1 MRECYLH
8 QHNEETSRRRGK
20 DEPSLIDLIFTDE
33 ALQVSDVLHHAPL
46 GKSDHDV
53 ITFKFKCYL
62 DYSKPKVS
70 YSYEKAD
77 YESMRREL
85 AISNWEEEYM
95 VSGSNKNVEELWNI
109 LKSKLMDLRGK
120 FVNLKL
126 PHNKQLQDAI
136 RGKHTTHRQ
145 WMSARKR
152 SDANDARLR
161 YIRER
166 NKVKSLLRQAKRT
179 FERGIAR
186 KAKSNPKAF
195 WSHVRSR
202 LKTKSGVAPLLE
214 NNNDKISMKYSDEE
228 RANIFT

>member
-1 MRECYLH
+1 MTTEWNKKL
-8 QHNEETSRRRGK
+8 
-20 DEPSLIDLIFTDE
+20 EPTWR
-33 ALQVSDVLHHAPL
+33 V
-46 GKSDHDV
+46 K
-53 ITFKFKCYL
+53 
-62 DYSKPKVS
+62 
-70 YSYEKAD
+70 
-77 YESMRREL
+77 
-85 AISNWEEEYM
+85 
-95 VSGSNKNVEELWNI
+95 GSFPI
-109 LKSKLMDLRGK
+109 
-120 FVNLKL
+120 
-126 PHNKQLQDAI
+126 NKQLQDAI

-186 KAKSNPKAF
+186 KAKSNPKTF

-214 NNNDKISMKYSDEE
+214 NNTDENSMTYSDEE
-228 RANIFT
+228 RANIFQKQFSSVFVKERDGEIPRLNRRSESSISDLHVTSDMVKQEIFNMKVNKS